1 MKKSFIKTFFIVND
15 IISLILGSVRVMIQL
30 SESLSTYVR
39 RELKIMDDKRT
50 SFSENELASVSY
62 VSMSKDDMNVIKYFR
77 NLSVLSLEH
86 YPSLSDE
93 DIKYIGEQI
102 SSIISLKIKEQNQIY
117 KLDLS
122 SYNNLVNLAL
132 IHNENLVQIDGLNKI
147 KRFTFYDNKEFKN
160 VKHIVDYLNK
170 ASDCMATLDF
180 LYYVNFKRSNLLEE
194 RFSNISWVES
204 LGLRSYS
211 IHEFNNMEIDFIM
224 EFISRIV
231 SKYIYI
237 NDTPYEKFAILYRWM
252 IDNIRFLNEDDSGYM
267 SLSNYNN
274 TFKVL
279 NTRCGGRLSYSRTFQ
294 MILSYAGIDSFT
306 VYSYGA
312 LETIGFFDNQKAFS
326 LLGTS
331 DYSLVRVLLDNKY
344 YYSDITWDSMIDNYK
359 QSDVL
364 RVFLVSKREL
374 LSKHKF
380 VGEGNVIESHSYSND
395 NILEINQF
403 AKDRIIEVDQL
414 FGEIDTIDSL
424 IFNADIEKSILEN
437 ILLAKENTNS
447 FKYDGAKERLCLSID
462 SVESKKREL
471 IKQKR
476 NIISINYGEL
486 IDNYLGDNI
495 NIMDVQGI
503 LDKLLKSYRISKSLY
518 NILSSL

>member
-1 MKKSFIKTFFIVND
+1 M
-15 IISLILGSVRVMIQL
+15 MIQL

-39 RELKIMDDKRT
+39 RELKILDDNRT

-93 DIKYIGEQI
+93 DIKYIGEKI
-102 SSIISLKIKEQNQIY
+102 PSIISLKVKEQNQIY
-117 KLDLS
+117 KIDLS
-122 SYNNLVNLAL
+122 SFNNLVELAL
-132 IHNENLVQIDGLNKI
+132 IHNENLVQVSGLNKV
-147 KRFTFYDNKEFKN
+147 KRLTFYDNKEFKN
-160 VKHIVDYLNK
+160 IKQIVDYLNK
-170 ASDCMATLDF
+170 TPDCRATLDF
-180 LYYVNFKRSNLLEE
+180 LYYVDFKRSNLLEE
-194 RFSNISWVES
+194 RYSNISWVES

-211 IHEFNNMEIDFIM
+211 IHEYSQMERNFVMDFI
-224 EFISRIV
+224 SKIV
-231 SKYIYI
+231 SKYIYVKD
-237 NDTPYEKFAILYRWM
+237 NSFQKFAVLYRWM

-274 TFKVL
+274 TYKVL

-294 MILSYAGIDSFT
+294 MLLSYAGIDSFT

-331 DYSLVRVLLDNKY
+331 DYSLIRVLLDNKY
-344 YYSDITWDSMIDNYK
+344 YYSDITWDSMIDSYK
-359 QSDVL
+359 QADAL
-364 RVFLVSKREL
+364 RVFLVSKNEL
-374 LSKHKF
+374 LSRHKF
-380 VGEGNVIESHSYSND
+380 VGEGNIRESYSYPSED
-395 NILEINQF
+395 ILDINQF

-414 FGEIDTIDSL
+414 FGELDSIDSV

-437 ILLAKENTNS
+437 ILLTKENSNS
-447 FKYDGAKERLCLSID
+447 FKYDGEKEGLSLSIN
-462 SVESKKREL
+462 SVEDRKRDL
-471 IKQKR
+471 LKQKR
-476 NIISINYGEL
+476 NLISINYGEL

-495 NIMDVQGI
+495 NVEDVQGI
-503 LDKLLKSYRISKSLY
+503 LDELWKSYMISKSLY
-518 NILSSL
+518 DILSSM